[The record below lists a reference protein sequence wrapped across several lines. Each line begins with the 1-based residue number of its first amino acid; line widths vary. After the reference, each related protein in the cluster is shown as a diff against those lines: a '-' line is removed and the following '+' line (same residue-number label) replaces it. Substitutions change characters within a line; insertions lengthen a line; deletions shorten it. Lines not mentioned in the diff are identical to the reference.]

1 MDFKTAVKAV
11 RKGDIAPV
19 YLLYGTEKYQM
30 IQFVDMLQERII
42 KEEHRE
48 FSVISYDLTDT
59 PVEVVVEEAETVPFL
74 VPRKLVLVRDARV
87 FTSGKDGGKVEHRL
101 DALAAYIENP
111 AQYSVL
117 VFMIHADK
125 LDERK
130 KIVKQ
135 IKKAASVIAFSPLSS
150 EELFAWVEKCVA
162 KRHVALAAEAAPAL
176 IRNVGTSLQ
185 ALAVEMDKLCLF
197 AGEGGT
203 ISVQDIDALVARS
216 TEQNVFVMVEELANL
231 RLENALS
238 IFYELLKQREEPIK
252 IAALVTRQFR
262 IILQVQQLAQQ
273 SYSQQQMAGQLGL
286 HPYAVK
292 IAGEQAARFRPERL
306 RWILNELAELD
317 YRMKTGAVDKVFG
330 MELFFLKL
338 GVGAQSV

>member
-1 MDFKTAVKAV
+1 MDLKAAVKAI

-30 IQFVDMLQERII
+30 KQFADMLQENVIE
-42 KEEHRE
+42 EEHRE
-48 FSVISYDLTDT
+48 FAVIPYDLSDT
-59 PVEVVVEEAETVPFL
+59 PLDAVVEEAETVPFL
-74 VPRKLVLVRDARV
+74 VPKKLVLVRDAGV
-87 FTSGKDGGKVEHRL
+87 FTAGKDSGKIEHRL
-101 DALAAYIENP
+101 DVLAAYIENP
-111 AQYSVL
+111 ADYSVI
-117 VFMIHADK
+117 VFMVHADK

-135 IKKAASVIAFSPLSS
+135 IKSAAVVLAFSPLSS
-150 EELFAWVEKCVA
+150 EELLSWVEKRMAERRVTLEEGA
-162 KRHVALAAEAAPAL
+162 ATALVRNAGTGLQALAAE
-176 IRNVGTSLQ
+176 I
-185 ALAVEMDKLCLF
+185 DKLCLF

-203 ISVQDIDALVARS
+203 VGVKEIDSLVARS

-231 RLENALS
+231 RMENALS

-252 IAALVTRQFR
+252 IAALITRQFR
-262 IILQVQQLAQQ
+262 IILQVKELAQQ

-292 IAGEQAARFRPERL
+292 IAGEQARRFRPERL

-317 YRMKTGAVDKVFG
+317 YRMKTGAVDKVLG

-338 GVGAQSV
+338 GAQTV